1 MIGMRG
7 GTAGYDSAMRRADAE
22 TSTLL
27 AHYRAVR
34 SASSRIASPL
44 SAEDQALQSM
54 PDASPTK
61 WHLAH
66 TSWFFETFVLEGAV
80 AGYRPFDPSFRVLFN
95 SYYQSVGAQYS
106 RPKRGLLSRP
116 SLDEV
121 HAYRRHVDRHLEAL
135 LQKEPDLDAAL
146 RDVVVLGLHHEQQ
159 HQELIL
165 TDVKHLLAQNPL
177 LPAYAE
183 LPLPQSGVAAPL
195 AWVRFDE
202 GLRVVGH
209 ADGGFCFDNETPAH
223 RVFLNAF
230 ELATRPVTNGEYL
243 AFVAAGGYAEPRW
256 WVSDGFAA
264 AQERGW
270 QAPLYWFQSPNGD
283 WKHQTLA
290 GPQPVRAQDPVCHLS
305 WYEADAYA
313 RFAGARLPTEF
324 EWETAAADAPL
335 AGNLAERGWL
345 QPRAPERS
353 EPGLAQLYGDVWEWT
368 GSPYSPY
375 PGYRPLAGALG
386 EYNGKFMAN
395 QMTLRVG
402 SCATPASHI
411 RGTYRNFFPPDARW
425 QFTGLRLARDA
436 T

>member
-1 MIGMRG
+1 MRSS
-7 GTAGYDSAMRRADAE
+7 DSHSD
-22 TSTLL
+22 SLL
-27 AHYRAVR
+27 ARYRALR
-34 SASSRIASPL
+34 AASERIASPL

-80 AGYRPFDPSFRVLFN
+80 AGYRPFAPSFRVLFN
-95 SYYQSVGAQYS
+95 SYYQSVGEQYA

-116 SLDEV
+116 SLAEV
-121 HAYRRHVDRHLEAL
+121 HAYRRHVDRHVEAL
-135 LQKEPDLDAAL
+135 LQKEPDLEPRL
-146 RDVVVLGLHHEQQ
+146 REVVLLGLHHEQQ
-159 HQELIL
+159 HQELML

-183 LPLPQSGVAAPL
+183 LPPPPAGVAAAL
-195 AWVRFDE
+195 AWQRFEE

-230 ELATRPVTNGEYL
+230 ELASRPVTNGEYL
-243 AFVAAGGYAEPRW
+243 AFVAAGGYTEPRW
-256 WVSDGFAA
+256 WVSDGFAVIR
-264 AQERGW
+264 ERGW
-270 QAPLYWFQSPNGD
+270 QAPLYWFQAPDGAWN
-283 WKHQTLA
+283 HQTLG
-290 GPQPVRAQDPVCHLS
+290 GPEPVRAQDPVCHLS

-324 EWETAAADAPL
+324 EWETAASGAPIE
-335 AGNLAERGWL
+335 GNLLERGWL
-345 QPRAPERS
+345 QPRAPEA
-353 EPGLAQLYGDVWEWT
+353 PQAAPAQLFGDVWEWT
-368 GSPYSPY
+368 TSPYTPY

-395 QMTLRVG
+395 QMTLRGG
-402 SCATPASHI
+402 SCATPASHV
-411 RGTYRNFFPPDARW
+411 RASYRNFFPPDARW
-425 QFTGLRLARDA
+425 QFAGLRLARDA
-436 T
+436 AAQ

>member
-1 MIGMRG
+1 MNTSLAARSP
-7 GTAGYDSAMRRADAE
+7 SATRASDPCESDPRESLAE
-22 TSTLL
+22 SFAAIRAQTERL
-27 AHYRAVR
+27 AA
-34 SASSRIASPL
+34 PL
-44 SAEDQALQSM
+44 SAEDACAQSM

-66 TSWFFETFVLEGAV
+66 TSWFFETFVLESAEPGF
-80 AGYRPFDPSFRVLFN
+80 RPFDPAFRVLFN

-135 LQKEPDLDAAL
+135 LQKEPDFDPAL

-183 LPLPQSGVAAPL
+183 LPLPQDGVAAAL

-223 RVFLNAF
+223 RVLLNAF
-230 ELATRPVTNGEYL
+230 ELASRPVTNGEYL

-264 AQERGW
+264 VSERGVR
-270 QAPLYWFQSPNGD
+270 PLCVDVSEFLKKGGGSVKCMIGDLGEMTEDETLLAAGVARFRRERDYRTLYPSPEATPVPG
-283 WKHQTLA
+283 A
-290 GPQPVRAQDPVCHLS
+290 ISVRA
-305 WYEADAYA
+305 
-313 RFAGARLPTEF
+313 
-324 EWETAAADAPL
+324 
-335 AGNLAERGWL
+335 
-345 QPRAPERS
+345 
-353 EPGLAQLYGDVWEWT
+353 
-368 GSPYSPY
+368 
-375 PGYRPLAGALG
+375 
-386 EYNGKFMAN
+386 
-395 QMTLRVG
+395 
-402 SCATPASHI
+402 
-411 RGTYRNFFPPDARW
+411 
-425 QFTGLRLARDA
+425 
-436 T
+436 